1 MVSQRFPVIGM
12 TCASCAISLETYLKD
27 LEGLNSIQVNYAS
40 QQVELTYNS
49 DVLSLEALSKRAKDI
64 GYEILVDSNMSKE
77 TLNENTSQRLSK
89 LKKRFFV
96 AVIFSVPVFIFSMF
110 FMNALPYQNYV
121 LMLLSVPVL
130 TYSGATFF
138 ENAWK
143 RIKHGAMNMDTLVAL
158 STGIAFLYSVV
169 NTAWPKLLTLG
180 GEMAHVYYESAVVII
195 TFILL
200 GRYLEEKAKE
210 KTTNAIQQLIGL
222 SPTDSVVIRN
232 GEEIQIKTKDIKIGD
247 LIIVK
252 PGAKIP
258 VDGKVKKGA
267 SYVDESMLT
276 GEPVA
281 IAKNKGSMVI
291 AGSVN
296 QQGLLRVLAE
306 KVGEETALA
315 EMIRLVSKAQNS
327 KPEIQKQVDKIA
339 GVFVPVVIVIAL
351 IAACIWYWFGPIPQ
365 LQYAITTSITV
376 LIVACPCALGLAT
389 PTALM
394 VGIGLGSSKGILV
407 RDAQTLETLH
417 KTNTIILDKT
427 GTLTEG
433 KPVVVESFWIN
444 TYLEKEH
451 LAVLL
456 SIEKNSDHPLA
467 KSIIHH
473 YQDRDIEE
481 VLVENFE
488 NKVGSGIKADVN
500 GQTFYVGSTKMMSK
514 KGLKID
520 STIERKLKEWVNH
533 PYSIVFFASED
544 EIFGL
549 YAIGDEIKS
558 SSKLFVE
565 SIKKEGVTPIILSG
579 DNDATVQYVA
589 KALSIDQYKGNQSP
603 QDKTA
608 AIATLQQNGNVV
620 AMLGDGINDAAALT
634 QADVG
639 IAMGSGSDVAME
651 SAGITLMYSDLN
663 QVTQAFRLSKATIKS
678 IRQNLFWA
686 FIYNLIAIPIAAG
699 VLYPINGF
707 LLHPMIAGAAMSLSS
722 VSVLL
727 NSLRL
732 KKVKI

>member
-12 TCASCAISLETYLKD
+12 TCASCAISLETYLKN
-27 LEGLNSIQVNYAS
+27 LNGLGSIQVNYAS
-40 QQVELTYNS
+40 QQVEVTY
-49 DVLSLEALSKRAKDI
+49 DPEVLDLSALSRKANDI
-64 GYEILVDSNMSKE
+64 GYEIIVEKDNPSQ
-77 TLNENTSQRLSK
+77 TLAENTSQRLSK
-89 LKKRFFV
+89 LKKQFLV
-96 AVIFSVPVFIFSMF
+96 AVVFSLPIFILSMF
-110 FMNALPYQNYV
+110 FMNTFKYQNYIMMV
-121 LMLLSVPVL
+121 LSIPVL
-130 TYSGATFF
+130 TFSGSSFF
-138 ENAWK
+138 QNAWK

-158 STGIAFLYSVV
+158 STGIAFIFSFV
-169 NTAWPKLLTLG
+169 NTVWPSLLTVG
-180 GEMAHVYYESAVVII
+180 SEMGHVYYESAVVII

-200 GRYLEEKAKE
+200 GRYLEERAKE
-210 KTTNAIQQLIGL
+210 KTSTAIKQLIGL
-222 SPTDSVVIRN
+222 SPTESVVIRN
-232 GEEIQIKTKDIKIGD
+232 GEELVIKTKDIRIGD

-252 PGAKIP
+252 PGGKIP
-258 VDGKVKKGA
+258 VDGKVKKGET
-267 SYVDESMLT
+267 YVDESMLT
-276 GEPVA
+276 GESMPVV
-281 IAKNKGSMVI
+281 KQKGSSVI

-296 QQGLLRVLAE
+296 QQGLLRVLAQ
-306 KVGEETALA
+306 KVGEETVLA

-339 GVFVPVVIVIAL
+339 GVFVPVVIIVAL
-351 IAACIWYWFGPIPQ
+351 IAAAIWYWFGPSPQ

-394 VGIGLGSSKGILV
+394 VGIGLGSTKGILV

-433 KPVVVESFWIN
+433 NPVVVEAFWIN
-444 TYLEKEH
+444 SENEQIYLPT
-451 LAVLL
+451 LL
-456 SIEKNSDHPLA
+456 GIEKNSDHPLA
-467 KSIIHH
+467 HSIIRR
-473 YQDRDIEE
+473 YNNRVVEE
-481 VLVENFE
+481 VGIKNFE
-488 NKVGSGIKADVN
+488 NQVGLGIEADVN
-500 GQTFYVGSTKMMSK
+500 DKPFYVGSKKMMSK
-514 KGLKID
+514 LGIQFD
-520 STIERKLKEWVNH
+520 SRVWKKMDEWANH
-533 PYSIVFFASED
+533 PYSTVFFASNL
-544 EIFGL
+544 EILAVF
-549 YAIGDEIKS
+549 AIGDEIKKS
-558 SSKLFVE
+558 SIAFVE
-565 SIKKEGVTPIILSG
+565 SIKNEGVTPIILSG
-579 DNDATVQYVA
+579 DNESAVQYVA

-603 QDKTA
+603 EDKTE
-608 AIATLQQNGNVV
+608 AISRLQQNGKVV

-639 IAMGSGSDVAME
+639 IAMGSGSDIAME

-686 FIYNLIAIPIAAG
+686 FIYNIIAIPIAAG
-699 VLYPINGF
+699 LLYPFNGF